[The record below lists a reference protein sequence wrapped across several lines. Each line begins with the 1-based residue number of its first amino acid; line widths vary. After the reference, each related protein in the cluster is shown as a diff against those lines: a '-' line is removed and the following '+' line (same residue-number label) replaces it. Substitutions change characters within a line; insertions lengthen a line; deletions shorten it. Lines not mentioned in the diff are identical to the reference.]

1 MYYNQTFF
9 LTFQGQNNLPL
20 PTVNRNRQNGAGGGC
35 QTNEAVGREGLNGVN
50 NHIELRRLNPKE
62 EEEVEDVET
71 EELI

>member
-35 QTNEAVGREGLNGVN
+35 QTHAAVGRGGLNGVN